1 MTASSMWNVEC
12 VVAVV
17 VVVVAAVVFALFS
30 CCSLEA
36 LLLLLP
42 LVLSLFCR
50 VCHRYVPKHA
60 RWCNTP
66 PWEFFFFPNTWFSPQ
81 RGKFKTKQRNSQ
93 ATRLRKNLSDEIFP
107 NPPSWLCASNPP
119 WFCGKSAHKVFPG
132 SLFVIRRVIP
142 GTWYGVC
149 CHGWSKSTLL
159 EPRWIRIWQIID
171 SRLMI

>member
-12 VVAVV
+12 VVAV

-66 PWEFFFFPNTWFSPQ
+66 PWEFFFFPTPGFLHNEENSKQNKETVKRRVYGKISP
-81 RGKFKTKQRNSQ
+81 TKSSQ
-93 ATRLRKNLSDEIFP
+93 
-107 NPPSWLCASNPP
+107 
-119 WFCGKSAHKVFPG
+119 
-132 SLFVIRRVIP
+132 IRRLGCVHPIP
-142 GTWYGVC
+142 PGFAENRLIKFSQGVC
-149 CHGWSKSTLL
+149 LL
-159 EPRWIRIWQIID
+159 SGVLYLVPGMVCVATVGQNQPCWNPGGFASGRSSIPA
-171 SRLMI
+171 